1 MRPDAGIEGVITN
14 EDDLTKARALY
25 RLAIA
30 HNPDRVILLATARGS
45 WRAATGRT
53 RCRANQTLSW
63 RPAARAALRAAIA
76 LICGSSRPAV
86 LWCR

>member
-1 MRPDAGIEGVITN
+1 MTAGKYSIELCSECGPDAGIEGVITS

-45 WRAATGRT
+45 WRAAD
-53 RCRANQTLSW
+53 
-63 RPAARAALRAAIA
+63 RPDTMP
-76 LICGSSRPAV
+76 S
-86 LWCR
+86 